1 LHTTGAR
8 LRAWLRASLN
18 QQALGGRL
26 LVLYRCQALLA
37 KWYTRR
43 VPHKWL
49 PGHIPALDS
58 NLASF
63 QR

>member
-37 KWYTRR
+37 KGT
-43 VPHKWL
+43 
-49 PGHIPALDS
+49 PGACLINGFRGTFRHLILI
-58 NLASF
+58 
-63 QR
+63 